1 MSKTPNYYIV
11 EADALPEIFRKVVE
25 ARRMLDTGEAETV
38 NQAVQLT
45 GISRSAFYKY
55 RDAVRP
61 FQDMLHGRIVTFQI
75 MMKDEPGILSQ
86 VLNFFADSGANILTI
101 NQGLPINGCAV
112 VTVNAETSGLRGS
125 LQELLAQLTR
135 QRGFSGGRS
144 WQANGASHR
153 IQNKGWKQTMVN
165 VAILGFGV
173 VGSGVA
179 EVLTGTGEGIHKK
192 ADDLLALKYI
202 LDVRQFPDSP
212 FAGCFVQ
219 DFSVIENDPEVQV
232 VVETI
237 GGMGAA
243 LDFTERALKAGKSV
257 VTSNKELVA
266 THGRRLLAL
275 AAEHQAVYLFEA
287 SVGGGIPILRPL
299 SECMAANAIL
309 EICGILNGTANYIF
323 TRMVQDGI
331 PFAQALKGAQA
342 NGYAEQD
349 PSADVEGKDTCRKLC
364 ILSSIAFGW
373 QLLPEQVPTTGITQ
387 ITLEDEA
394 YAAACGRRIK
404 LLGRAIAQADGKVC
418 AYVEPHFVGQQDP
431 LAGVEDVFNAIL
443 VKGDATGDVM
453 FYGRGAGKLPTAS
466 AVVADVIAAARQL
479 ERASY
484 RPWSPNRPEA
494 VVSPDTLAT
503 QWYVRLAQG
512 TLEGERLTIPGAA
525 EGESGWLTPAMTRPE
540 LEQQLAGKAVLA
552 VIRVLD

>member
-1 MSKTPNYYIV
+1 
-11 EADALPEIFRKVVE
+11 
-25 ARRMLDTGEAETV
+25 
-38 NQAVQLT
+38 
-45 GISRSAFYKY
+45 
-55 RDAVRP
+55 
-61 FQDMLHGRIVTFQI
+61 
-75 MMKDEPGILSQ
+75 
-86 VLNFFADSGANILTI
+86 
-101 NQGLPINGCAV
+101 
-112 VTVNAETSGLRGS
+112 
-125 LQELLAQLTR
+125 
-135 QRGFSGGRS
+135 
-144 WQANGASHR
+144 
-153 IQNKGWKQTMVN
+153 MVK

-179 EVLTGTGEGIHKK
+179 EVLTGTGAGINKK
-192 ADDLLALKYI
+192 ADELIELKYI
-202 LDVRQFPDSP
+202 LDVRDFPDSP
-212 FAGCFVQ
+212 FASCFVK
-219 DFSVIENDPEVQV
+219 DFSAIEKDPEVNV

-237 GGMGAA
+237 GGVGAA

-275 AAEHQAVYLFEA
+275 AAEHQVVYLFEA

-299 SECMAANAIL
+299 SECMAANDIL

-331 PFAQALKGAQA
+331 PFDQALKGAQA
-342 NGYAEQD
+342 NGYAEQN
-349 PSADVEGKDTCRKLC
+349 PAADVEGHDTCRKLC

-373 QLLPEQVPTTGITQ
+373 HLLPTQVPTTGITK

-394 YAAACGRRIK
+394 YADACSRRIK
-404 LLGRAIAQADGKVC
+404 LLGRAIAKEDGTVC
-418 AYVEPHFVGQQDP
+418 AYVEPHFVNLQNP
-431 LAGVEDVFNAIL
+431 LAGVEDVFNAIM

-466 AVVADVIAAARQL
+466 AVVADVIAAARRL

-484 RPWSPNRPEA
+484 LPWQPNRPEA
-494 VVSPDTLAT
+494 VTSSDGLAS

-512 TLEGERLTIPGAA
+512 ELEGEKLTIPNGKA
-525 EGESGWLTPAMTRPE
+525 GESGWITPAMTRP
-540 LEQQLAGKAVLA
+540 QLDEVLKEKEVLA

>member
-1 MSKTPNYYIV
+1 
-11 EADALPEIFRKVVE
+11 
-25 ARRMLDTGEAETV
+25 
-38 NQAVQLT
+38 
-45 GISRSAFYKY
+45 
-55 RDAVRP
+55 
-61 FQDMLHGRIVTFQI
+61 
-75 MMKDEPGILSQ
+75 
-86 VLNFFADSGANILTI
+86 
-101 NQGLPINGCAV
+101 
-112 VTVNAETSGLRGS
+112 
-125 LQELLAQLTR
+125 
-135 QRGFSGGRS
+135 
-144 WQANGASHR
+144 
-153 IQNKGWKQTMVN
+153 MVN

-552 VIRVLD
+552 VIRVLDCRFLPLAHNMGER

>member
-1 MSKTPNYYIV
+1 
-11 EADALPEIFRKVVE
+11 
-25 ARRMLDTGEAETV
+25 
-38 NQAVQLT
+38 
-45 GISRSAFYKY
+45 
-55 RDAVRP
+55 
-61 FQDMLHGRIVTFQI
+61 
-75 MMKDEPGILSQ
+75 
-86 VLNFFADSGANILTI
+86 
-101 NQGLPINGCAV
+101 
-112 VTVNAETSGLRGS
+112 
-125 LQELLAQLTR
+125 
-135 QRGFSGGRS
+135 
-144 WQANGASHR
+144 
-153 IQNKGWKQTMVN
+153 MVK

-179 EVLTGTGEGIHKK
+179 EVLTGNGAGINKK
-192 ADDLLALKYI
+192 ADELIELKYI
-202 LDVRQFPDSP
+202 LDVRDFPDSP
-212 FAGCFVQ
+212 FASCFVK
-219 DFSVIENDPEVQV
+219 DFSAIEKDPEVNV

-237 GGMGAA
+237 GGVGAA

-275 AAEHQAVYLFEA
+275 AAEHQVVYLFEA

-299 SECMAANAIL
+299 SECMAASDIL

-331 PFAQALKGAQA
+331 PFDQALKGAQA
-342 NGYAEQD
+342 NGYAEQN
-349 PSADVEGKDTCRKLC
+349 PAADVEGHDTCRKLC

-373 QLLPEQVPTTGITQ
+373 HLLPTQVPTTGITK

-394 YAAACGRRIK
+394 YADACSRRIK
-404 LLGRAIAQADGKVC
+404 LLGRAIAKEDGTVC
-418 AYVEPHFVGQQDP
+418 AYVEPHFVNLQNP
-431 LAGVEDVFNAIL
+431 LAGVEDVFNAIM

-466 AVVADVIAAARQL
+466 AVVADVIAAARRL

-484 RPWSPNRPEA
+484 LPWQPNRPEA
-494 VVSPDTLAT
+494 VTSSDGLAS

-512 TLEGERLTIPGAA
+512 ELEGERLTIPNGKA
-525 EGESGWLTPAMTRPE
+525 GESGWITPAMTRP
-540 LEQQLAGKAVLA
+540 QLDEVLKEKEVLA